1 MTKSKSR
8 ASATRSGTKSRSKAK
23 RAKPVIHHKTRRS
36 KQAAVLALLSRPS
49 GTTITAIMAATG
61 WQAHSVRGFLAGV
74 VRKKLGLTLQ
84 SEKTDGERVY
94 RVIDNADGAEAST
107 SAQPQAA

>member
-1 MTKSKSR
+1 MTKSKGR
-8 ASATRSGTKSRSKAK
+8 VVAKPRPGTKSRSKAK
-23 RAKPVIHHKTRRS
+23 RARPVVHHQTCRS
-36 KQAAVLALLSRPS
+36 KQAAVLALLNRPG

-74 VRKKLGLTLQ
+74 VRKKRGLTLQ
-84 SEKTDGERVY
+84 SDKTDGERVY
-94 RVIDNADGAEAST
+94 RVIGRDEAEAST